1 MAGVGGLGQGRGAAA
16 RPGQQQPR
24 PARRASGVRGRAQRR
39 PDGEIQRQLLFLHR
53 PGLVRLHR
61 AAGRQLGG
69 EEDAV
74 PVAAVGRVAVGDVLA
89 VADVDAGAGRLHALR
104 ARADVRVRHPPP
116 VELLLRP
123 LPRPLLAAIL
133 PEPLPEELL
142 VVAEVV
148 SRHRR
153 PERCYNY
160 SQLLPACVSVIV
172 FSWNTL
178 RILDTI
184 QTGLHLGQE

>member
-1 MAGVGGLGQGRGAAA
+1 MAGVGGLGEGRGAAA
-16 RPGQQQPR
+16 RPGEQQPG
-24 PARRASGVRGRAQRR
+24 PRRGGVRGGAERG
-39 PDGEIQRQLLFLHR
+39 PDGEVQRQLLLLHR

-69 EEDAV
+69 KKDAV
-74 PVAAVGRVAVGDVLA
+74 PVAAVGRVAIGDVLA

-116 VELLLRP
+116 IEILLRP
-123 LPRPLLAAIL
+123 LLRPLRPLLAAIL

-153 PERCYNY
+153 PERCYNML
-160 SQLLPACVSVIV
+160 QL
-172 FSWNTL
+172 
-178 RILDTI
+178 
-184 QTGLHLGQE
+184 